1 MKNNRVRL
9 LRKANIAA
17 KPSVLVSFATG
28 TILVVAFFWFA
39 GYGRDNII
47 PLRLHNPI
55 FVATICLYEAG
66 AVGLFVTRAMMERI
80 ILREREEPYQPV
92 QLPPHPHHH
101 HIRGIPGNPGGT
113 HLPNMEVH

>member
-1 MKNNRVRL
+1 MTVKNNRVRL

-17 KPSVLVSFATG
+17 RASLLGSFATG
-28 TILVVAFFWFA
+28 TIPVADFFRFA
-39 GYGRDNII
+39 GYGRDNIV

-55 FVATICLYEAG
+55 FVATMCLHGAG

-92 QLPPHPHHH
+92 
-101 HIRGIPGNPGGT
+101 
-113 HLPNMEVH
+113 